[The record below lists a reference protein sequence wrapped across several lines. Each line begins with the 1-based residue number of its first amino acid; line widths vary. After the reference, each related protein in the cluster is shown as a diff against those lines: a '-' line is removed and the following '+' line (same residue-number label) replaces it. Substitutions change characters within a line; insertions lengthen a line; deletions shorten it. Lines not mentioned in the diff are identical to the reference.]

1 MLIWIK
7 PRSKPRNRLDVRQLS
22 RPAAMHS
29 RRVSTKL
36 NGAPNGRVLIEDLL
50 AQLPMLSGL
59 SRQHVR
65 SVAVHSSVL
74 AGERNSVLARRGD
87 IVRGIFAVARG
98 SVKLSLGRGA
108 HDERI
113 LRIVGAGQAFAQ
125 ASALLGQPL
134 PYDAVA
140 VEQSRVLLIPAA
152 ALLAVIEQDPAFAR
166 SLVLSIA
173 ENELALYAEMEST
186 TLQSSA
192 QRLAAYLGQL
202 AGHDGAPGACTV
214 HLPYSKT
221 LIAAR
226 LGMKKETLSRLLRR
240 FVAEGLI
247 EVGKRD
253 IGIRD
258 RDRLAAAAGA
268 NAAR

>member
-1 MLIWIK
+1 MSAKLIDK
-7 PRSKPRNRLDVRQLS
+7 PAIDKPVVD
-22 RPAAMHS
+22 
-29 RRVSTKL
+29 KL

-50 AQLPMLSGL
+50 SQLPMFSAA
-59 SRQHVR
+59 SRQDVR
-65 SVAVHSSVL
+65 SVAAQSSVL

-140 VEQSRVLLIPAA
+140 VEQSRVLMIPAA
-152 ALLAVIEQDPAFAR
+152 ALLAVIEHDAAFAR
-166 SLVLSIA
+166 SLVLRIA
-173 ENELALYAEMEST
+173 ESELALYAEMEAT

-192 QRLAAYLGQL
+192 ERLAAYLDQL
-202 AGHDGAPGACTV
+202 AGRAAAGACTV

-258 RDRLAAAAGA
+258 RGRLAAAAGVDPGRA
-268 NAAR
+268 SPI